1 MSFAFAGA
9 LQGLGGGLMKVAED
23 RRKLADDLLK
33 MEKKAELDKDVAESR
48 AASKARHRK
57 GGTGSGGSSGGRS
70 GRALSNTESDNL
82 ARLYKDYAEN
92 GAFEGEAPGL
102 GAFETRVE
110 QLIKEEGSLAKAAE
124 RARGEWG
131 STEVT
136 STELKERHPLSPARL
151 WDDDGK
157 YEETTS
163 SLKYGFRGAMEG
175 GSSGNAAPAAPAASA
190 PSAAAPSGIPSAAIE
205 ALKANPNLREQ
216 FDAKYGQGAA
226 ASILGS

>member
-1 MSFAFAGA
+1 M
-9 LQGLGGGLMKVAED
+9 GLGDGLMKVADD

-57 GGTGSGGSSGGRS
+57 GGSGSGSSGGRS

-136 STELKERHPLSPARL
+136 TTELKERHPLSPARL

-157 YEETTS
+157 YEETSTQTN
-163 SLKYGFRGAMEG
+163 YGFRSALGGPPAPDAGQGQKPDTSQAIADAKDAIARGADPE
-175 GSSGNAAPAAPAASA
+175 
-190 PSAAAPSGIPSAAIE
+190 
-205 ALKANPNLREQ
+205 KVKQRLREMGIEP
-216 FDAKYGQGAA
+216 KG
-226 ASILGS
+226 L

>member
-48 AASKARHRK
+48 AASKARYRK
-57 GGTGSGGSSGGRS
+57 GGSGSGGSGGRS

-136 STELKERHPLSPARL
+136 TTELKERHPLSPARL

-157 YEETTS
+157 YEETSTQTN
-163 SLKYGFRGAMEG
+163 YGFRSALGGPPAPDAGQSQKPDTSQAIADAKDAIARGADPE
-175 GSSGNAAPAAPAASA
+175 
-190 PSAAAPSGIPSAAIE
+190 
-205 ALKANPNLREQ
+205 KVKQRLREMGIEPK
-216 FDAKYGQGAA
+216 D
-226 ASILGS
+226 L

>member
-1 MSFAFAGA
+1 MSFGFAGA
-9 LQGLGGGLMKVAED
+9 LMGLGDGLMKVADD

-48 AASKARHRK
+48 AASNARHRK
-57 GGTGSGGSSGGRS
+57 GGSGSGGSGGRS

-136 STELKERHPLSPARL
+136 TTELKERHPLSPARL

-157 YEETTS
+157 YEETSTD
-163 SLKYGFRGAMEG
+163 LKYGFKGVLDG
-175 GSSGNAAPAAPAASA
+175 PPPPAAGQKPDASQVIA
-190 PSAAAPSGIPSAAIE
+190 EAKAAIDSGADRAKVIE
-205 ALKANPNLREQ
+205 RLRKMGIEP
-216 FDAKYGQGAA
+216 KG
-226 ASILGS
+226 L

>member
-1 MSFAFAGA
+1 MSFGFAGA
-9 LQGLGGGLMKVAED
+9 LMGLGDGLMKVAED

-57 GGTGSGGSSGGRS
+57 GGSGSGGSGGRS

-136 STELKERHPLSPARL
+136 TTELKERHPLSPARL

-157 YEETTS
+157 YEETSTQTN
-163 SLKYGFRGAMEG
+163 YGFRSALGGPPAPDAGQGQKPDTSQAIADAKDAIARGADPE
-175 GSSGNAAPAAPAASA
+175 
-190 PSAAAPSGIPSAAIE
+190 
-205 ALKANPNLREQ
+205 KVKQRLREMGIEPK
-216 FDAKYGQGAA
+216 D
-226 ASILGS
+226 L